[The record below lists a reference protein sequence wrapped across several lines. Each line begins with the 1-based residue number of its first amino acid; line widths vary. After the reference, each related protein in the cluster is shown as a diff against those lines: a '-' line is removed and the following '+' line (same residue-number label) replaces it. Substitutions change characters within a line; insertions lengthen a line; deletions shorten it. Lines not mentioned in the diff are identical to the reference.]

1 MCNIILACAD
11 VQIIVNIF
19 KRDFEER
26 LHISMGKG
34 GRGATKI
41 VIFSESE
48 IEAASVQAWPSFEI
62 LHVMSPWTG
71 RIKPFF
77 ERVHMGSREGPG

>member
-1 MCNIILACAD
+1 MCKSLYIYSRE
-11 VQIIVNIF
+11 V

-26 LHISMGKG
+26 LPISMDKG
-34 GRGATKI
+34 GRGCEKI
-41 VIFSESE
+41 VIFPESE
-48 IEAASVQAWPSFEI
+48 IEAASVLARPSFEI
-62 LHVMSPWTG
+62 LHVTSPWTG